1 VYSRKALVS
10 TVTVLALS
18 LLTAC
23 SAPWPWRRSSGTAAS
38 LNGRTAKP
46 DPQGLSG
53 AAGPPAMV
61 IEEGDA
67 APPPS
72 TNFAGNPAYGPPV
85 NAAGDASAGYGG
97 RTGGAADGQP
107 PPGPQGEGYAG
118 QQANEFTATGSGGT
132 PNTQMAANWN
142 GPPAGAPAGVPAGI
156 SPGGSAGMSAG
167 VAAGMAAGMAA
178 ENVEPSVEAPIGQA
192 FGPAQTVAIIGDQ
205 HVLAGE
211 IEGAVNLILAI
222 SLPVDTPPEKIVNPG
237 PELATQKEGLFK
249 QQLQGE
255 VQAKIGYV
263 DFLRNVPPER
273 VPDLQ
278 KRIGESF
285 AKELDS
291 LREKARKA
299 EADDMDELRRRDPIL
314 MRVALFM
321 NQREIETLGD
331 LDLGL
336 RAYGTT
342 LERQQR
348 AYGEQKLS
356 QMAVM
361 RNIRRDAEISHSE
374 MLEHYQKNREQ
385 YLVPAKARWE
395 QLSVRFDKFPAERDA
410 YAALA
415 AMGNEVY
422 LGGAALSAVAK
433 RSSQEPEAENGGQ
446 HDWTNRGSL
455 ASKPLD
461 EALFSLPLDRL
472 SEIIRDDRGL
482 HIVRV
487 LERTEETYTPFLEAQ
502 VEIKEKIRN
511 ERRTAE
517 VMAYLEKIRG
527 NIRVW
532 TIYDGEQGAKA
543 DSPAPRV
550 VE

>member
-1 VYSRKALVS
+1 MYSRKALITAVA
-10 TVTVLALS
+10 VLWLS

-23 SAPWPWRRSSGTAAS
+23 SAPWPWRRSPGSVAA
-38 LNGRTAKP
+38 NNARTAKP
-46 DPQGLSG
+46 DPQGLAG
-53 AAGPPAMV
+53 TGGPPGMV
-61 IEEGDA
+61 IEEGDSA
-67 APPPS
+67 TSPAERS
-72 TNFAGNPAYGPPV
+72 DGNPAYGSAA
-85 NAAGDASAGYGG
+85 NAARAETSGTRDGGYGESVY
-97 RTGGAADGQP
+97 GAADGQASA
-107 PPGPQGEGYAG
+107 GSEAAGFAG
-118 QQANEFTATGSGGT
+118 QQANQFTAVGSGGGA
-132 PNTQMAANWN
+132 NTQAAANWN
-142 GPPAGAPAGVPAGI
+142 GPPSGAAGNR
-156 SPGGSAGMSAG
+156 PGGQAGGGAG
-167 VAAGMAAGMAA
+167 GQA
-178 ENVEPSVEAPIGQA
+178 EAVGEPLPGQA
-192 FGPAQTVAIIGDQ
+192 FGPAQTIAIIGDQ

-237 PELATQKEGLFK
+237 PELATQKETLFK

-263 DFLRNVPPER
+263 DFLRNVPAER

-285 AKELDS
+285 AKELDG

-299 EADDMDELRRRDPIL
+299 EGDDMDELRRRDPIL
-314 MRVALFM
+314 LRVALFM
-321 NQREIETLGD
+321 NQRDIETLGD
-331 LDLGL
+331 LDLRL

-361 RNIRRDAEISHSE
+361 KNIRRDAEISHVE
-374 MLEHYQKNREQ
+374 MLDHYQRNREQ

-410 YAALA
+410 YVALA

-446 HDWTNRGSL
+446 HAWTNRGSL

-461 EALFSLPLDRL
+461 EAIFSLPLDRL

-487 LERTEETYTPFLEAQ
+487 LERTEDSYTPFLEAQ
-502 VEIKEKIRN
+502 VEIKEKIKN

-532 TIYDGEQGAKA
+532 TIYDGEQGAVGEA
-543 DSPAPRV
+543 GAPQGGRPGPDPNASP
-550 VE
+550 

>member
-1 VYSRKALVS
+1 
-10 TVTVLALS
+10 
-18 LLTAC
+18 
-23 SAPWPWRRSSGTAAS
+23 
-38 LNGRTAKP
+38 
-46 DPQGLSG
+46 
-53 AAGPPAMV
+53 
-61 IEEGDA
+61 
-67 APPPS
+67 
-72 TNFAGNPAYGPPV
+72 
-85 NAAGDASAGYGG
+85 
-97 RTGGAADGQP
+97 
-107 PPGPQGEGYAG
+107 
-118 QQANEFTATGSGGT
+118 
-132 PNTQMAANWN
+132 
-142 GPPAGAPAGVPAGI
+142 
-156 SPGGSAGMSAG
+156 
-167 VAAGMAAGMAA
+167 
-178 ENVEPSVEAPIGQA
+178 
-192 FGPAQTVAIIGDQ
+192 
-205 HVLAGE
+205 
-211 IEGAVNLILAI
+211 VNLILAI
-222 SLPVDTPPEKIVNPG
+222 SLPVDTPPENIVVPG
-237 PELATQKEGLFK
+237 PELGAQKEMLFK

-263 DFLRNVPPER
+263 DFLRNVPAER

-285 AKELDS
+285 AKELDG
-291 LREKARKA
+291 LREKAKKA
-299 EADDMDELRRRDPIL
+299 QVEDMEELRRRDPIL
-314 MRVALFM
+314 LRVALFM
-321 NQREIETLGD
+321 NQRELETLGD
-331 LDLGL
+331 LDLRL

-361 RNIRRDAEISHSE
+361 KNIRRDAEISHAE
-374 MLEHYQKNREQ
+374 MLDHYQRNREQ

-395 QLSVRFDKFPAERDA
+395 QLSVRFDKFPGERDA

-433 RSSQEPEAENGGQ
+433 RSSQEPEADNGGQ

-461 EALFSLPLDRL
+461 EAIFSLPLDRL

-487 LERTEETYTPFLEAQ
+487 LERSEETYTPFLEAQ

-517 VMAYLEKIRG
+517 VLAYLEKIRG

-532 TIYDGEQGAKA
+532 TIYDGEQGAASDAGASQGAK
-543 DSPAPRV
+543 PAAENKP
-550 VE
+550 

>member
-1 VYSRKALVS
+1 MLCPVYSRKAFISAVS
-10 TVTVLALS
+10 VLALS
-18 LLTAC
+18 LQTAC
-23 SAPWPWRRSSGTAAS
+23 SAPWPWRRNPGAAAANNAR
-38 LNGRTAKP
+38 LAKP
-46 DPQGLSG
+46 DPQGLAG
-53 AAGPPAMV
+53 ADSAPGVV
-61 IEEGDA
+61 IEEGQA
-67 APPPS
+67 E
-72 TNFAGNPAYGPPV
+72 
-85 NAAGDASAGYGG
+85 
-97 RTGGAADGQP
+97 P
-107 PPGPQGEGYAG
+107 PPGTNYAG
-118 QQANEFTATGSGGT
+118 QQANEFNPLGSGGD
-132 PNTQMAANWN
+132 PNAQTAALWN
-142 GPPAGAPAGVPAGI
+142 GPPNRSSDGSSDGSSVGSPDGAPVGAPVNAPVNAPVGSGNVGPTGTVPGSSA
-156 SPGGSAGMSAG
+156 SPESPALGLPPGDML
-167 VAAGMAAGMAA
+167 
-178 ENVEPSVEAPIGQA
+178 PGQA
-192 FGPAQTVAIIGDQ
+192 FAPAQTIAIIGDQ
-205 HVLAGE
+205 YVLAGE

-222 SLPVDTPPEKIVNPG
+222 SLPVETPPEKIVNPG

-285 AKELDS
+285 AKELDG

-299 EADDMDELRRRDPIL
+299 EADDLEELRRRDPIL
-314 MRVALFM
+314 LRVALFM
-321 NQREIETLGD
+321 NQRQLETLGD
-331 LDLGL
+331 LDLRL

-361 RNIRRDAEISHSE
+361 RNIRRDAEISHAE
-374 MLEHYQKNREQ
+374 MLDHYQRNREQ

-395 QLSVRFDKFPAERDA
+395 QLSVRFDKFSAERDA

-433 RSSQEPEAENGGQ
+433 RSSQEPEADNGGQ

-461 EALFSLPLDRL
+461 EAIFSLPLDRL

-487 LERTEETYTPFLEAQ
+487 LERTEESYTPFLEAQ
-502 VEIKEKIRN
+502 VEIKEKIRT

-517 VMAYLEKIRG
+517 IMAYLEKLRG

-532 TIYDGEQGAKA
+532 TIYDGEQGTAA
-543 DSPAPRV
+543 ESETAPGGTPAFNGNGSP
-550 VE
+550 

>member
-1 VYSRKALVS
+1 MLCPVYSRKAFISAVS
-10 TVTVLALS
+10 VLALS
-18 LLTAC
+18 LQTAC
-23 SAPWPWRRSSGTAAS
+23 SAPWPWRRNPGAAAANNAR
-38 LNGRTAKP
+38 LAKP
-46 DPQGLSG
+46 DPQGLAG
-53 AAGPPAMV
+53 ADSAPSVV
-61 IEEGDA
+61 IEEGQA
-67 APPPS
+67 E
-72 TNFAGNPAYGPPV
+72 
-85 NAAGDASAGYGG
+85 
-97 RTGGAADGQP
+97 P
-107 PPGPQGEGYAG
+107 PPGTNYAG
-118 QQANEFTATGSGGT
+118 QQANEFNPLGSGGD
-132 PNTQMAANWN
+132 PNAQTAALWN
-142 GPPAGAPAGVPAGI
+142 GPPNRSSDGSSDGSSNGSSNVVPTGAGASSAAYPESPASELPAGDMLP
-156 SPGGSAGMSAG
+156 
-167 VAAGMAAGMAA
+167 
-178 ENVEPSVEAPIGQA
+178 GQA
-192 FGPAQTVAIIGDQ
+192 FAPAQTIAIIGDQ
-205 HVLAGE
+205 YVLAGE

-222 SLPVDTPPEKIVNPG
+222 SLPVETPPEKIVNPG

-285 AKELDS
+285 AKELDG

-299 EADDMDELRRRDPIL
+299 EADDLEELRRRDPIL
-314 MRVALFM
+314 LRVALFM
-321 NQREIETLGD
+321 NQRQLETLGD
-331 LDLGL
+331 LDLRL

-361 RNIRRDAEISHSE
+361 RNIRRDAEISHAE
-374 MLEHYQKNREQ
+374 MLDHYQRNREQ

-395 QLSVRFDKFPAERDA
+395 QLSVRFDKFSAERDA

-422 LGGAALSAVAK
+422 LGGAALAAVAK

-461 EALFSLPLDRL
+461 EAIFSLPLDRL

-487 LERTEETYTPFLEAQ
+487 LERTEESYTPFLEAQ

-517 VMAYLEKIRG
+517 IMAYLEKLRG

-532 TIYDGEQGAKA
+532 TIYDGEQGAA
-543 DSPAPRV
+543 TESQAAPGGTPAANGNGSP
-550 VE
+550 

>member
-1 VYSRKALVS
+1 MLQPVYSRKALISAVS
-10 TVTVLALS
+10 VLAL
-18 LLTAC
+18 LLQTAC
-23 SAPWPWRRSSGTAAS
+23 SAPWPWRRNPGAAAANNAR
-38 LNGRTAKP
+38 LAKP
-46 DPQGLSG
+46 DPQGLAG
-53 AAGPPAMV
+53 ADSAPGVV
-61 IEEGDA
+61 IEEGQA
-67 APPPS
+67 E
-72 TNFAGNPAYGPPV
+72 
-85 NAAGDASAGYGG
+85 
-97 RTGGAADGQP
+97 P
-107 PPGPQGEGYAG
+107 PPGTNYAG
-118 QQANEFTATGSGGT
+118 QQANEFNPLGSGDD
-132 PNTQMAANWN
+132 PNAQAAALWN
-142 GPPAGAPAGVPAGI
+142 GPPNRSSDGLPDGSSVGSPDGPPVGAPVGAPVGFGNVGPTGVVPGSSASPESPALGPP
-156 SPGGSAGMSAG
+156 PGDML
-167 VAAGMAAGMAA
+167 
-178 ENVEPSVEAPIGQA
+178 PGQA
-192 FGPAQTVAIIGDQ
+192 FGPAQTIAIVGDQ

-222 SLPVDTPPEKIVNPG
+222 SLPVETPPEKIVNPG

-285 AKELDS
+285 AKELDG

-299 EADDMDELRRRDPIL
+299 EADDLEELRRRDPIL
-314 MRVALFM
+314 LRVALFM
-321 NQREIETLGD
+321 NQRQIETLGD
-331 LDLGL
+331 LDLRL
-336 RAYGTT
+336 RVYGTT

-361 RNIRRDAEISHSE
+361 RNIRRDAEISHAE
-374 MLEHYQKNREQ
+374 MLDHYQRNREQ

-395 QLSVRFDKFPAERDA
+395 QLSVRFDKFSAERDA

-461 EALFSLPLDRL
+461 EAIFSLPLDRL

-487 LERTEETYTPFLEAQ
+487 LERTEESYTPFLEAQ

-517 VMAYLEKIRG
+517 IMAYLEKLRG

-532 TIYDGEQGAKA
+532 TIYDGEQGTAA
-543 DSPAPRV
+543 ESQTAPGGTPAANGNGSP
-550 VE
+550 